1 MTKDKETSYQPTE
14 KMRDLIDQDYS
25 LLRVM
30 SRFGISLGF
39 GDKTVQEICN
49 AQGVDVQTFLTVANF
64 NSKRSFDFNQLSL
77 TSLIQYL
84 KSAHNYFLDFNLPT
98 IRRRLV
104 EAVSGAG
111 SDEIALLILR
121 FFDEYVAEV
130 HQHMEYENTTV
141 FTYVEQLLKGYVNRQ
156 YTISTFAGKHI
167 HIGYKLNELKDVIVR
182 FYPEKNSH
190 LLNAVL
196 FDIITCEADLSMHCR
211 VEDRLFI
218 PAVEQLE
225 TTMRHNGKVL
235 YAPETTS
242 VTTDK
247 EQQETLSKREKD
259 IIACLA
265 QGMSHKEIAD
275 KLCVSVH
282 TVATHRR
289 NLSNKLQIHS
299 SAGLTIYAIVNRL
312 IDVSL

>member
-1 MTKDKETSYQPTE
+1 
-14 KMRDLIDQDYS
+14 
-25 LLRVM
+25 
-30 SRFGISLGF
+30 
-39 GDKTVQEICN
+39 
-49 AQGVDVQTFLTVANF
+49 
-64 NSKRSFDFNQLSL
+64 
-77 TSLIQYL
+77 
-84 KSAHNYFLDFNLPT
+84 
-98 IRRRLV
+98 
-104 EAVSGAG
+104 
-111 SDEIALLILR
+111 
-121 FFDEYVAEV
+121 
-130 HQHMEYENTTV
+130 
-141 FTYVEQLLKGYVNRQ
+141 
-156 YTISTFAGKHI
+156 
-167 HIGYKLNELKDVIVR
+167 
-182 FYPEKNSH
+182 
-190 LLNAVL
+190 
-196 FDIITCEADLSMHCR
+196 MHCR